1 MRKLLFIIL
10 LALTV
15 RPASAQQSQDK
26 DYLFVYNLRTQ
37 YRRLKVHFTE
47 KQDTLTLHWSFT
59 NYVGTKKGT
68 FIMSPQSREHATQI
82 CYIMPTNGMDIMVP
96 QHELFALLSRDALNE
111 LNANG
116 KCRYNNTT
124 LTLIDTQDNLLHVKD
139 YDEGYEMWI
148 ENNPKFP
155 LIRKMLN
162 NPIEIDWEVIHNP

>member
-15 RPASAQQSQDK
+15 GPASAQQSQDK

-37 YRRLKVHFTE
+37 YRRLKVNFTDRN
-47 KQDTLTLHWSFT
+47 DTLTLHWSFT
-59 NYVGTKKGT
+59 NDAGTKRGS
-68 FIMSPQSREHATQI
+68 FVMSPQSRQYATQI
-82 CYIMPTNGMDIMVP
+82 CYIMPTDGKDIMVP
-96 QHELFALLSRDALNE
+96 KHELFALLSLDALND

-148 ENNPKFP
+148 ENNPQFP

-162 NPIEIDWEVIHNP
+162 NPVEIDWEVIHNS